1 MKNLILALALMS
13 PLSSSAFA
21 IEGGGALTCELGDA
35 GMVKFH
41 LISGRG
47 GLAHE
52 GAKLTIVA
60 NGVLHTVLDTVVTTV
75 KPSRGSLLVDV
86 KTLNAEGEVDANS
99 GEATVEI
106 ALIMNPDDT
115 IKGIGDHGKITLTK
129 APVNAPLVPRNIR
142 FQDVYELAGC
152 KGTL

>member
-1 MKNLILALALMS
+1 MKTLLLALALLS
-13 PLSSSAFA
+13 PLTSSAFA
-21 IEGGGALTCELGDA
+21 SETGGALTCELANSGQ
-35 GMVKFH
+35 VTFH

-47 GLAHE
+47 GLSHE

-99 GEATVEI
+99 GESTVEI
-106 ALIMNPDDT
+106 ALIVNPDDT
-115 IKGIGDHGKITLTK
+115 IRGIGDHGTITLTK

-142 FQDVYELAGC
+142 FQDAYELVDC